1 MGAKY
6 MYMYTGIKII
16 VFVDSFCFA
25 FLFYAFLCLSFC
37 TTAPKSLNFIKRTR
51 DTKTKPIEQQVGL
64 GAG

>member
-1 MGAKY
+1 MALCIPFTIEILLRIKKMGAKY

-37 TTAPKSLNFIKRTR
+37 TTAPKSLNFI
-51 DTKTKPIEQQVGL
+51 
-64 GAG
+64 